1 MSNIYRYILLGV
13 SIGALVASGILAV
26 TPVASRAQL
35 TWQGSYV
42 TSPRPVEEPR
52 LVQGHGAAPEVLL
65 SEENISILWQFFLGI
80 FLIFLGFAF
89 HAFLLQSHEGDA
101 SVRVRA
107 APRRRVV
114 TCYWYRMRI

>member
-13 SIGALVASGILAV
+13 SIGALVASGILAI

-52 LVQGHGAAPEVLL
+52 LVQGHGAAPELL
-65 SEENISILWQFFLGI
+65 FPEESSRILWQFSLGV
-80 FLIFLGFAF
+80 FLILLGCAL
-89 HAFLLQSHEGDA
+89 HAFLSSGYRGDA
-101 SVRVRA
+101 PVRVRA
-107 APRRRVV
+107 VPRRRVV
-114 TCYWYRMRI
+114 TCYWYRMRV